1 MKRTFQVRF
10 FPLALTIALGLGV
23 GCGKKPDDAK
33 ISSDIQSR
41 FSQDSG
47 LSTKQLTAQANNGVV
62 TLAGTVDNDA
72 QREAASRQAA
82 SVAGV
87 KEVINNL
94 QVSARS
100 AAVASAAPAAGSTP
114 SNPGANKVA
123 DKPTYRTADRTE
135 DGVARKHSKSRA
147 SEYPSDT
154 RHSGDDS
161 DANPSGT
168 EPSITEA
175 SQQTPPPISAVPQ
188 DNTATGQTAP
198 PPAPSPRRLIVDQG
212 TQLTVR
218 LIDPI
223 DSEKNQTGDTFHATL
238 NAPLTSDGEEA
249 VPAGTEVTGHLVE
262 VKSAGKFAGQSVV
275 VLQLD
280 SFSSGGKTYSLQT
293 DQYRKEGK
301 SRGKNT
307 AEKVG
312 GGAILGGIIGA
323 IAGGGK
329 GAAIGTAAGA
339 GVGGAAQAA
348 SKSQQIKLPSETVL
362 NFILQAP
369 ITVVQASRPD
379 ADRPKLVNS
388 PQ

>member
-1 MKRTFQVRF
+1 MHTTSRF
-10 FPLALTIALGLGV
+10 VPALVLAIVMGLIV
-23 GCGKKPDDAK
+23 SCTRKPDDTK
-33 ISSDIQSR
+33 ISSEIQSK

-47 LSTKQLTAQANNGVV
+47 LSTKQLTVQTSDGVV

-87 KEVINNL
+87 KTVVNNL
-94 QVSARS
+94 KLADASMVA
-100 AAVASAAPAAGSTP
+100 ASAPPSTVPTPAA
-114 SNPGANKVA
+114 NKPPA
-123 DKPTYRTADRTE
+123 DKPKAGLTKKVAKVSTTKDSSADENPVQDQDSGANANQVAAANTPDAAASAPPAPADSPTAQ
-135 DGVARKHSKSRA
+135 
-147 SEYPSDT
+147 P
-154 RHSGDDS
+154 
-161 DANPSGT
+161 
-168 EPSITEA
+168 
-175 SQQTPPPISAVPQ
+175 
-188 DNTATGQTAP
+188 AP
-198 PPAPSPRRLIVDQG
+198 PPAPATPKKLIVDPG
-212 TQLTVR
+212 TPVTVR

-223 DSEKNQTGDTFHATL
+223 DSEKNQAGDTFHATL
-238 NAPLTSDGEEA
+238 NAALSSDGEEA
-249 VPAGTEVTGHLVE
+249 VPAGVELTGHLVD

-280 SFSSGGKTYSLQT
+280 SIYSGGKTYSIKT

-339 GVGGAAQAA
+339 GVGGGAQAA
-348 SKSQQIKLPSETVL
+348 SKSQQIKLPSETVV
-362 NFILQAP
+362 NFTLQEP
-369 ITVVQASRPD
+369 VEVVQVTNPNAN
-379 ADRPKLVNS
+379 RPKVVDS
-388 PQ
+388 Q